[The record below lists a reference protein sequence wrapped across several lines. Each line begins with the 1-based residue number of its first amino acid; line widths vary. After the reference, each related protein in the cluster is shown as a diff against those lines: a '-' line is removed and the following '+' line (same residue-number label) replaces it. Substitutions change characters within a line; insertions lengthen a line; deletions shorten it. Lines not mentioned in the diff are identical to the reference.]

1 MFGIV
6 RPACAQVLTST
17 SNGVLNAIIPFG
29 TLLPGS
35 SNTPSTVQVQFRI
48 RSSSN
53 QGYNVRA
60 SLNSFTVT
68 PSSPASGGA
77 TISPSDI
84 AVAITFVDTSGS
96 GVQQPRVDTIA
107 YGFNYNPGGV
117 TASNGIASF
126 TGVASGQATL
136 ADLNATKI
144 LSGPRIASSQNSS
157 STTNFIMVTITFGVL
172 REYFTPASLTAVVG
186 LTMSDGQ

>member
-1 MFGIV
+1 VCAGIDQHFE
-6 RPACAQVLTST
+6 RSAQRHHSFRDSFAGFIEYSV
-17 SNGVLNAIIPFG
+17 NG
-29 TLLPGS
+29 PG
-35 SNTPSTVQVQFRI
+35 TVQDSLQF
-48 RSSSN
+48 
-53 QGYNVRA
+53 QPGYNVRA